1 MFLRGLILYISMKQ
15 PLGIYRDNGFFELY
29 HKCFPRRIKLKKIK
43 LKSKNTCICNLYLY
57 ESVRYIR
64 FLVVWVLWSFWL
76 KSEFYFFVV
85 IQAKSLHQTRF
96 LDLLP
101 WSFRGK
107 IHIFIDFEM
116 KDFNDKRLSFRQKK
130 N

>member
-15 PLGIYRDNGFFELY
+15 PLRIYRDNGFFELY

-107 IHIFIDFEM
+107 IHILLILKWRILM
-116 KDFNDKRLSFRQKK
+116 IKDYLSDRKK